1 MSGRR
6 FGPYLVEARL
16 GGGAMAAVYRAVD
29 QRDGRRVALKVLLPE
44 ADDTMRRRFRQE
56 ARMAS
61 ALTHPNIVHTLQI
74 SQTTDD
80 NVTFIAMELV
90 EGESLGDLVDRLRT
104 LNAGDSCALLAPVA
118 RALAYA
124 HEQGVI
130 HRDVKPS
137 NILLRRVQAG
147 VPHSVRIS
155 ALDSPVTPLLS
166 DFGIAHAL
174 DAPDLTS
181 AGRTIGTPAYMAP
194 EQCASNRDIDGR
206 ADIYALGAVLYRCL
220 VGRSPFT
227 GTTTQILYAHVYDPV
242 TIPDDVLRT
251 LSPML
256 VEILRQSLAKDP
268 AARYPSAEHMADD
281 LVIAAGRPLSVID
294 TIEVAGAAEST
305 MTMQNLA
312 ALPAQTTTSHVIVPA
327 ARPAMTTNAT
337 PHRPPVLLAPVEM
350 PPAVAVR
357 SPYRRQMVGQLIGI
371 GLVLLV
377 FAIGLVS
384 VRALLPELNPLAFLR
399 ADPPQAGVE
408 TTPAVVQNGSVAT
421 PVSTSLPAVI
431 ALRPTAPATVV
442 SAVNR
447 ATPTTLSATRSTTT
461 PDVAE
466 TPSNQPTSTPTGAG
480 SPTPVPTPVGDIR
493 VFWEDA
499 QAAYEER
506 DWQGALSWLTLAQRI
521 DANFEKSKVERMLF
535 DVLLGLAA
543 ESNAKGEHQ
552 KAADFLTRALTLQPD
567 ATQVSDLLAATQTL
581 LGSSPADRDTAV
593 RLLKTRYADYAFD
606 LTRQERWCDAQE
618 QMVAAIALVPSTRDQ
633 GYAASFADRCAEQ
646 QQLALDQK
654 ALAELSG
661 SLLYSAVR
669 NDRSQVFLMPAKQ
682 GGLSQMVIDN
692 GSQPALSPLGTRV
705 AFHSTRTDA
714 QGLAGFDL
722 GAGLDPNARSILFTR
737 FTEDGRD
744 SPPAWNQAGNRLVFA
759 SANAGDRLS
768 RVYSVW
774 ADGAD
779 NPLTLALG
787 QSPAWHWTSDLVV
800 YNGSDPSGQQAGLW
814 LMNSDGTN
822 PRPLTNRSGDIRP
835 TWTPD
840 GQRII
845 FMSNERDGNWE
856 LYQVTIADGQVQR
869 LTDNQAI
876 DALPTIGPDGK
887 WLAFASNRDGG
898 WRVWVRALASGNEFP
913 LAPLSGD
920 LSNVLEH
927 ALQWTP

>member
-90 EGESLGDLVDRLRT
+90 EGENLGDLMDRLRT

-137 NILLRRVQAG
+137 NILLRRVQPGA
-147 VPHSVRIS
+147 PHSVRIS
-155 ALDSPVTPLLS
+155 ALDTPVTPLLS

-268 AARYPSAEHMADD
+268 ATRYPNAEQMADD
-281 LVIAAGRPLSVID
+281 LMIAAGRPLSVID
-294 TIEVAGAAEST
+294 TIEPAGAAEST

-312 ALPAQTTTSHVIVPA
+312 ALPVQTTTSHVIVPA
-327 ARPAMTTNAT
+327 ARPAMPTNTT
-337 PHRPPVLLAPVEM
+337 PHQPPVLLAPVEM
-350 PPAVAVR
+350 PPVVVAR
-357 SPYRRQMVGQLIGI
+357 SPYRRQMIGQLIGI

-384 VRALLPELNPLAFLR
+384 VRALLPELDLLAFLR
-399 ADPPQAGVE
+399 AGPPQAGMN
-408 TTPAVVQNGSVAT
+408 TTPTMVQNGSVAT
-421 PVSTSLPAVI
+421 AVSTPLPAAI
-431 ALRPTAPATVV
+431 SLRPTAP
-442 SAVNR
+442 
-447 ATPTTLSATRSTTT
+447 TTAQ
-461 PDVAE
+461 DAAE
-466 TPSNQPTSTPTGAG
+466 TPSNQPTPTPTEAG

-499 QAAYEER
+499 QAAFEER
-506 DWQGALSWLTLAQRI
+506 DWQGALSWLTLVQRI
-521 DANFEKSKVERMLF
+521 DANFEKSEIELMLF
-535 DVLLGLAA
+535 EVLLGLAA

-552 KAADFLTRALTLQPD
+552 KAADFFTRALTLQPD
-567 ATQVSDLLAATQTL
+567 VAQVADLLAATQTVL
-581 LGSSPADRDTAV
+581 DSSPPDRDTAV
-593 RLLKTRYADYAFD
+593 RLLKTRHADYAFD

-618 QMVAAIALVPSTRDQ
+618 QMTAAIALVPGTRDQ

-654 ALAELSG
+654 ALAGLSG
-661 SLLYSAVR
+661 SLLYSAMR
-669 NDRSQVFLMPAKQ
+669 NDRNQVFMMPAKQ

-774 ADGAD
+774 ADGVD
-779 NPLTLALG
+779 SPLTLALG
-787 QSPAWHWTSDLVV
+787 QSPAWHWASDLVV

-814 LMNSDGTN
+814 LMNSDGSN

-869 LTDNQAI
+869 LTGNQAI
-876 DALPTIGPDGK
+876 DALPTVSPDGK

-898 WRVWVRALASGNEFP
+898 WRVWLQALASGNEFP

-927 ALQWTP
+927 ALQWSP